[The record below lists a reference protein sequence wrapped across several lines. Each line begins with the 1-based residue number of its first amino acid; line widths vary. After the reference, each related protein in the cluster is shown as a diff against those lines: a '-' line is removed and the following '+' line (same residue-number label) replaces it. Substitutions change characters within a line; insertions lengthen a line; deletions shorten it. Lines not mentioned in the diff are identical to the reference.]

1 MTSSPREASGKLAGR
16 VALVTGA
23 SWGIG
28 AAVAKL
34 FAREGASV
42 VVNTYPDDKM
52 SKLADDVVASIRA
65 DGGSAVKV
73 PADISNEEQVSEM

>member
-1 MTSSPREASGKLAGR
+1 MTSSSSGASGKLAGR

-52 SKLADDVVASIRA
+52 RWWPPFAKRVVQR
-65 DGGSAVKV
+65 
-73 PADISNEEQVSEM
+73 